1 MKDNSSIILQQLIE
15 TALLEQTG
23 LVYDPVNKKDN
34 KDNKDKGTSDND
46 PLFDISD
53 MITWGYVI
61 YGVLGFLGLKY
72 GFTKGFGNLFRGKF
86 ISDGWRKFKRLQITS
101 MLRLYRGLAN
111 PANIKKFEK
120 WAADNT
126 DTRVILRK
134 GGTLESLANKYKTTA
149 KEIWENNK
157 TGAFKGM
164 SYADVGKKQIDNVL
178 IKRSMSVKE
187 RNAIYAILND
197 KKAMMY
203 IRRDI
208 FKAAFKEFKRG
219 DMTAKEFIK
228 FLSPENAE
236 KLGSRIRAAAKNR
249 RPGNVTITYNP

>member
-23 LVYDPVNKKDN
+23 LVLDPVNKKGD
-34 KDNKDKGTSDND
+34 KEDKGTADSD
-46 PLFDISD
+46 PLFDLGD
-53 MITWGYVI
+53 MVMWGYI
-61 YGVLGFLGLKY
+61 ITGVLGYLGVKY

-101 MLRLYRGLAN
+101 MLRLYRGFAN
-111 PANIKKFEK
+111 PTNIKKFEK
-120 WAADNT
+120 WAANNT

-134 GGTLESLANKYKTTA
+134 GETLESLASKYKTTA

-157 TGAFKGM
+157 NGAFKGM
-164 SYADVGKKQIDNVL
+164 SYADVGKKQLDNVL
-178 IKRSMSVKE
+178 LKRAMTITE
-187 RNAIYAILND
+187 RNALYALLKD

-228 FLSPENAE
+228 FLSPENAR
-236 KLGSRIRAAAKNR
+236 KLGSRIKAAAQNR
-249 RPGNVTITYNP
+249 GPSNVTITYNP